1 MALSAASAPEVTYL
15 DLTKSRRML
24 LLVLVSI
31 GSSAIYTP
39 IYLKSVFYDPLMDA
53 LGCTNEQLGTLVT
66 VYAIAATVFYF
77 FSGVVADKFRVR
89 TLSWIGYAGTAALTF
104 LYALLPSYNL
114 LLCIFFTYAVF
125 SILIWWGTRFKMV
138 RLLYPEEAY
147 SQKIGVSYGIF
158 GAAGLVLGVAAIPL
172 VASFAS
178 ARMGITALLVV
189 CGCIQLLLAVLSFIF
204 IPRFKGE
211 IGLGDGER
219 FSLKGIGE
227 ALKNPGVWW
236 ASGAMF
242 FIYFAFIGS
251 TFTTPYMTMCLAA
264 PVLLATVISTVRS
277 MGMTI
282 VSAPLFGAIADKV
295 KSPSKVIIIGAVASA
310 LCLGAMAFLPHGSGM
325 LIVGVALIC
334 VFAFVINGISP
345 SKVIIIGAVA
355 SALCLGAMAFLP
367 HGSGMLIVGVA
378 LICVFA
384 FVINGI
390 YGIGSGQ
397 LAECHVPIGV
407 FGVASG
413 LCSIVGR
420 LPDTFIHTWFGSM
433 IDAQGAAAFGP
444 IFLIIA
450 ASCLFGVASGLCSI
464 VGRLPDTFIHTW
476 FGSMIDAQG
485 AAAFGPIFL
494 IIAASCLA
502 AGFCSI
508 MVIRCAKRAQGCTQ
522 AHDGDCTGGAQSA

>member
-1 MALSAASAPEVTYL
+1 MALSAGSAPEVTYL

-125 SILIWWGTRFKMV
+125 SILIWWGTRLKMV

-178 ARMGITALLVV
+178 ARMGITELLVV

-334 VFAFVINGISP
+334 VFAFVINGI
-345 SKVIIIGAVA
+345 
-355 SALCLGAMAFLP
+355 
-367 HGSGMLIVGVA
+367 
-378 LICVFA
+378 
-384 FVINGI
+384 

-407 FGVASG
+407 
-413 LCSIVGR
+413 
-420 LPDTFIHTWFGSM
+420 
-433 IDAQGAAAFGP
+433 
-444 IFLIIA
+444 
-450 ASCLFGVASGLCSI
+450 FGVASGLCSI

-522 AHDGDCTGGAQSA
+522 AHDGDCTDGAQSA

>member
-1 MALSAASAPEVTYL
+1 MALSAGSAPEVTYL

-211 IGLGDGER
+211 IGLGDGDR

-334 VFAFVINGISP
+334 VFAFVINGI
-345 SKVIIIGAVA
+345 
-355 SALCLGAMAFLP
+355 
-367 HGSGMLIVGVA
+367 
-378 LICVFA
+378 
-384 FVINGI
+384 

-407 FGVASG
+407 
-413 LCSIVGR
+413 
-420 LPDTFIHTWFGSM
+420 
-433 IDAQGAAAFGP
+433 
-444 IFLIIA
+444 
-450 ASCLFGVASGLCSI
+450 FGVASGLCSI

-522 AHDGDCTGGAQSA
+522 AHDGDCTDGAQSA

>member
-1 MALSAASAPEVTYL
+1 MIAASKTASEVAYN
-15 DLTKSRRML
+15 DLTARRRLFL
-24 LLVLVSI
+24 LILVSV

-39 IYLKSVFYDPLMDA
+39 IYLKSVFYDPLMEA

-66 VYAIAATVFYF
+66 VYAIAATIFYF

-89 TLSWIGYAGTAALTF
+89 TLSWLGYAGTAVLTF
-104 LYALLPSYNL
+104 LYALLPSYNM
-114 LLCIFFTYAVF
+114 LLCIFFCYAVF

-138 RLLYPEEAY
+138 RLLYPEESY

-158 GAAGLVLGVAAIPL
+158 GAAGLILGVAAIPL
-172 VASFAS
+172 VASFAT
-178 ARMGITALLVV
+178 ARMGITSLLIV
-189 CGCIQLLLAVLSFIF
+189 CGCIQLLLAVLSFFF

-211 IGLGDGER
+211 IGLGGGER

-251 TFTTPYMTMCLAA
+251 TFTTPYMIMCLAA
-264 PVLLATVISTVRS
+264 PVLLATIISTVRS

-282 VSAPLFGAIADKV
+282 VSAPLFGMLADKA
-295 KSPSKVIIIGAVASA
+295 KSPSKVIIKGAAASA
-310 LCLGAMAFLPHGSGM
+310 VCLIAMAFLPHSPGM
-325 LIVGVALIC
+325 LIAGVAVIC
-334 VFAFVINGISP
+334 VFAFIING
-345 SKVIIIGAVA
+345 V
-355 SALCLGAMAFLP
+355 
-367 HGSGMLIVGVA
+367 
-378 LICVFA
+378 
-384 FVINGI
+384 

-450 ASCLFGVASGLCSI
+450 ASCL
-464 VGRLPDTFIHTW
+464 
-476 FGSMIDAQG
+476 
-485 AAAFGPIFL
+485 
-494 IIAASCLA
+494 A
-502 AGFCSI
+502 AGFCSV
-508 MVIRCAKRAQGCTQ
+508 MVMRCAKKAQQKDRQEAETE
-522 AHDGDCTGGAQSA
+522 

>member
-1 MALSAASAPEVTYL
+1 MALSAGSAPEVTYL

-334 VFAFVINGISP
+334 VFAFVINGI
-345 SKVIIIGAVA
+345 
-355 SALCLGAMAFLP
+355 
-367 HGSGMLIVGVA
+367 
-378 LICVFA
+378 
-384 FVINGI
+384 

-407 FGVASG
+407 
-413 LCSIVGR
+413 
-420 LPDTFIHTWFGSM
+420 
-433 IDAQGAAAFGP
+433 
-444 IFLIIA
+444 
-450 ASCLFGVASGLCSI
+450 FGVASGLCSI

-522 AHDGDCTGGAQSA
+522 AHDGDCTDGAQSA

>member
-1 MALSAASAPEVTYL
+1 
-15 DLTKSRRML
+15 
-24 LLVLVSI
+24 
-31 GSSAIYTP
+31 
-39 IYLKSVFYDPLMDA
+39 
-53 LGCTNEQLGTLVT
+53 
-66 VYAIAATVFYF
+66 
-77 FSGVVADKFRVR
+77 
-89 TLSWIGYAGTAALTF
+89 
-104 LYALLPSYNL
+104 
-114 LLCIFFTYAVF
+114 
-125 SILIWWGTRFKMV
+125 MV

-334 VFAFVINGISP
+334 VFAFVINGI
-345 SKVIIIGAVA
+345 
-355 SALCLGAMAFLP
+355 
-367 HGSGMLIVGVA
+367 
-378 LICVFA
+378 
-384 FVINGI
+384 

-407 FGVASG
+407 
-413 LCSIVGR
+413 
-420 LPDTFIHTWFGSM
+420 
-433 IDAQGAAAFGP
+433 
-444 IFLIIA
+444 
-450 ASCLFGVASGLCSI
+450 FGVASGLCSI

-522 AHDGDCTGGAQSA
+522 AHDGDCTDGAQSA